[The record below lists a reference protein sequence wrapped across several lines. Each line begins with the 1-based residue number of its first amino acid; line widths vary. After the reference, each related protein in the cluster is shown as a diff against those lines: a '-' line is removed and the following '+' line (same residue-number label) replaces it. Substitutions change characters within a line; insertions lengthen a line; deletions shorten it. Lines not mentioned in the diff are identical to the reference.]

1 MWSVRSI
8 ILPRTP
14 LTLRTVFSLHP
25 VTGLSHVRNQ
35 GDGPGQHIGSD
46 FPGLYQNVV
55 EDAAG
60 ASEPDCCKAGG
71 SALAAPKVS
80 AADAPRG
87 GTNPL
92 FCADRQ
98 RHSTSSN
105 STPAGQNGSSFG
117 GVAVGA
123 SNGGRAA
130 TVFYATELAAG
141 GPAVENS
148 SSETGGGPA
157 VQVRYS
163 FSFTTVCGLT
173 PVREHLLFE
182 YYHPFHTQKVRAS
195 TPEL

>member
-60 ASEPDCCKAGG
+60 ASVPTR
-71 SALAAPKVS
+71 PP

-163 FSFTTVCGLT
+163 LSFTTVCGLT